1 MGIGGG
7 EYSTVYGGEGKYS
20 RDIDLGLTSDNSASS
35 AADVD
40 SATNLGLSVGGRGK
54 GGRSMKTSYVAGDV
68 TLGSNAAARGGMYG
82 PGMYGGYPGYG
93 MYGAGA
99 KAGSN
104 LLIGGG
110 EYSTIYGGD
119 GKYGR
124 DIDLSLSSKN
134 AADAAASGKSATN
147 LEVVAEACICQD
159 SVGRERK
166 YG

>member
-93 MYGAGA
+93 MYGADA
-99 KAGSN
+99 NAGSN
-104 LLIGGG
+104 VMIGGG
-110 EYSTIYGGD
+110 EYSTVYGD
-119 GKYGR
+119 EGKYGR
-124 DIDLSLSSKN
+124 DIDLGLTSDNSASS
-134 AADAAASGKSATN
+134 AADVDSATN
-147 LEVVAEACICQD
+147 L
-159 SVGRERK
+159 
-166 YG
+166 